1 MSNEVELAKRTAYNS
16 DVKEKLGDS
25 IKLPSTRLTKFFQ
38 QDWDAEPYDDDEVN
52 KLLKPFEADLLNAAG
67 KPILMNSL
75 TNFFINADVLLDHG
89 DSAALARV
97 IR

>member
-25 IKLPSTRLTKFFQ
+25 IKLPSTRLPKFVQ

-52 KLLKPFEADLLNAAG
+52 KLLKPCCNRRGIQPIPRDLGSIKSYLP
-67 KPILMNSL
+67 K
-75 TNFFINADVLLDHG
+75 
-89 DSAALARV
+89 
-97 IR
+97 IRTRLSV